1 MGVRR
6 GFGNAGQIGY
16 SAWRPPAEGQAAC
29 EAQNKYTPAAAT
41 LRSSMASGAKLFA
54 DFSEP
59 CPALTKLDCAGRLVP
74 WGECEAGGEMS
85 WRYTVEVE
93 ATMGGAKCPQNA
105 RNKHWRMVDSVTRR
119 TKKYESS
126 RVPN

>member
-1 MGVRR
+1 MRR
-6 GFGNAGQIGY
+6 ASY
-16 SAWRPPAEGQAAC
+16 TPVCWPPPAEGQAAC

-41 LRSSMASGAKLFA
+41 LRASMASGAKLFA

-59 CPALTKLDCAGRLVP
+59 CPALAKLDCAGRLVP

-93 ATMGGAKCPQNA
+93 ATMGGAKCPH
-105 RNKHWRMVDSVTRR
+105 RDGDEVRL
-119 TKKYESS
+119 
-126 RVPN
+126 PC